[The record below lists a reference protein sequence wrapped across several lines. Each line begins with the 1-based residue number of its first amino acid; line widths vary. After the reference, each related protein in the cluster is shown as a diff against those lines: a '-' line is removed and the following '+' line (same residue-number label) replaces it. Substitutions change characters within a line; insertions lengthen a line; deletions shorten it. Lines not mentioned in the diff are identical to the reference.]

1 MLRVSYENVAFDTC
15 GLTCSGVQ
23 AKGEKFKAAKVTL
36 LANEKAKDTRQWLE
50 GRIEIGNWV

>member
-1 MLRVSYENVAFDTC
+1 MAFDTC